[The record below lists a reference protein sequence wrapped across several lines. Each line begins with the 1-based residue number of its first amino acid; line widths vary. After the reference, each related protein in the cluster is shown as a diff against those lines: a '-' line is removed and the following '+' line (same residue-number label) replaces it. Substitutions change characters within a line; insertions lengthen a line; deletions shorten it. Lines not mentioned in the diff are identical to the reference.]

1 MTTLPLLV
9 QAALQI
15 IMALVE
21 GITTALPMLIDSF
34 TALMPQ
40 LVTIIIVNLPTIIQ
54 AAIKIILAIVDG
66 IAQALPALTPA
77 IVQVILMIVKTIIN
91 NLPSII
97 IAAIQILIA
106 LANGIL
112 QAIPKVLGA
121 IGKVIAAL
129 IGAIASSVGDFLSK
143 GGQIIGSFVNGIISG
158 KNPVDV
164 FKNFIKDIAGLF
176 GLDTLY
182 EQGSAIISGF
192 FNGLKDKF
200 EDVKSWVGGI
210 GKWIS
215 DHKGPISYDR
225 RLLIPHG
232 GSIMEGLDEG
242 LQDKFKKV
250 QANVSSM
257 ANKLADSLTGGL
269 PSLDTALNATVSSSI
284 SYSQAKL
291 TNSNSATLA
300 DKVDKMADALIDMN
314 GRQIILDVNG
324 YKLAVAIFGDFEKV
338 SKANQTRNNMLGKK
352 GG

>member
-1 MTTLPLLV
+1 M
-9 QAALQI
+9 
-15 IMALVE
+15 
-21 GITTALPMLIDSF
+21 
-34 TALMPQ
+34 
-40 LVTIIIVNLPTIIQ
+40 
-54 AAIKIILAIVDG
+54 
-66 IAQALPALTPA
+66 
-77 IVQVILMIVKTIIN
+77 IVQTIIN

-143 GGQIIGSFVNGIISG
+143 GGQIIGSFVKGIISG

-182 EQGSAIISGF
+182 KQGSAIISGF

-200 EDVKSWVGGI
+200 EDVKKWVGGI

-269 PSLDTALNATVSSSI
+269 PSLDTALNASVSSST
-284 SYSQAKL
+284 SYSQAQL
-291 TNSNSATLA
+291 VNSNNATLSE
-300 DKVDKMADALIDMN
+300 KIDKMGDRIDEMNQRKISIKVN
-314 GRQIILDVNG
+314 GRE
-324 YKLAVAIFGDFEKV
+324 VAETIYDDFETVKT
-338 SKANQTRNNMLGKK
+338 SRDTRDRMIGRKK
-352 GG
+352 

>member
-1 MTTLPLLV
+1 
-9 QAALQI
+9 
-15 IMALVE
+15 
-21 GITTALPMLIDSF
+21 
-34 TALMPQ
+34 
-40 LVTIIIVNLPTIIQ
+40 IIIVNLPTIIQ

-97 IAAIQILIA
+97 IAAIQILVA
-106 LANGIL
+106 VASGIL
-112 QAIPKVLGA
+112 QAIPKATGA
-121 IGKVIAAL
+121 INNMINAL
-129 IGAIASSVGDFLSK
+129 LRYIASSIGDFLSK

-200 EDVKSWVGGI
+200 EGVKKWVGGI
-210 GKWIS
+210 GDWIAK
-215 DHKGPISYDR
+215 HKGPLPYDR

-232 GSIMEGLDEG
+232 GAIMAGLDEG
-242 LQDKFKKV
+242 LQDKFKTV

-257 ANKLADSLTGGL
+257 ANKLANSFTGGL
-269 PSLDTALNATVSSSI
+269 PSLDATLNTTGLSAESYKEKSNDGSKSGQRVVNQYITV
-284 SYSQAKL
+284 QAKW
-291 TNSNSATLA
+291 
-300 DKVDKMADALIDMN
+300 N
-314 GRQIILDVNG
+314 G
-324 YKLAVAIFGDFEKV
+324 KGDIQ
-338 SKANQTRNNMLGKK
+338 QTMEQMYTKTIQDQRGEL
-352 GG
+352 